1 MVPMR
6 SCIACRCR
14 ESSKELLHLV
24 VVNGQVIP
32 DQSHTLGGRGAWL
45 HSRCFEL
52 ALQRRSF
59 NRAFK
64 SGEDLLTDELEN
76 FLRFSKSLTSNSLT
90 GNKEQK

>member
-6 SCIACRCR
+6 SCIACRSR

-24 VVNGQVIP
+24 VIDGQVIP
-32 DQSHTLGGRGAWL
+32 DQGHKLGGRGAWL

-52 ALQRRSF
+52 AVQRRSF

-64 SGEDLLTDELEN
+64 SGGDLLTHGLEE
-76 FLRFSKSLTSNSLT
+76 FLQFSLTSSTL
-90 GNKEQK
+90 NKEQK